1 LAWRRQISV
10 ENVAEKKLT
19 DAFDEMRA
27 RRHMC
32 FKGPQAYVDECDAR
46 GAEEGAPFRRSPDA
60 PSRLGVSFAAAD
72 RAPRKSRRRMTIQGG
87 GNEAD

>member
-32 FKGPQAYVDECDAR
+32 FKGPQA
-46 GAEEGAPFRRSPDA
+46 
-60 PSRLGVSFAAAD
+60 
-72 RAPRKSRRRMTIQGG
+72 
-87 GNEAD
+87 